1 MNEISIKLLVRLKF
15 MQSAQPSPE
24 LHYSFEVGRLQICE
38 IKALQMLVLCV
49 LLSVESKIL
58 VKTFHDKKCNATGR
72 YKRELKDK

>member
-15 MQSAQPSPE
+15 MQSAQPCPE
-24 LHYSFEVGRLQICE
+24 LHYSFEVDYKYVKSRPYKCWF
-38 IKALQMLVLCV
+38 LCV

-58 VKTFHDKKCNATGR
+58 FEMFHDKKCDSTGR

>member
-15 MQSAQPSPE
+15 MQSAQPGPE
-24 LHYSFEVGRLQICE
+24 LHYSFEVDYKYVKSRPYKCWF
-38 IKALQMLVLCV
+38 CV
-49 LLSVESKIL
+49 FDLLSVESKIL